1 MQSTVINVAW
11 SVCLSVCVCV
21 LVTTVSPIKMRCS
34 SEYGVYSGGPKERV
48 MCEAR
53 IHPGG
58 RKGQFGGISR
68 PTENIWRVSKL
79 FGRWKQRCVLSLS
92 LLQQLADVV
101 AVPEIRSLTVSDIS
115 QTSVTLSWSV
125 GNTQHFD
132 LIQVNQKAI
141 DLISSSDSE
150 VSNRRLNASSTT
162 SHTVTTLS
170 PGTTYEFYLMIQS
183 YGNTAKTDARTI
195 TTGTKYIWPVGLTTT
210 TTAV

>member
-1 MQSTVINVAW
+1 M
-11 SVCLSVCVCV
+11 
-21 LVTTVSPIKMRCS
+21 
-34 SEYGVYSGGPKERV
+34 
-48 MCEAR
+48 
-53 IHPGG
+53 
-58 RKGQFGGISR
+58 
-68 PTENIWRVSKL
+68 SKL
-79 FGRWKQRCVLSLS
+79 FGRPRWKQRCVLSLS

-101 AVPEIRSLTVSDIS
+101 AVPEIRSLTVSDIT

-125 GNTQHFD
+125 GNTEHFD
-132 LIQVNQKAI
+132 LIQVNQRAI

-150 VSNRRLNASSTT
+150 MSNRRLNASSTT